1 MGQRWQTEESR
12 NVGAQQELE
21 EQCVAIWLQVRHKC
35 CHASSGKRCVT
46 GPRQAWINTH
56 SCQAQANTWA
66 VHPSAVS
73 TWQEGSGVMA

>member
-35 CHASSGKRCVT
+35 CHASSGKLGQGQGKPGSTRIPAR
-46 GPRQAWINTH
+46 PRPTH
-56 SCQAQANTWA
+56 GQYTL
-66 VHPSAVS
+66 PLSAP
-73 TWQEGSGVMA
+73 GRRARG